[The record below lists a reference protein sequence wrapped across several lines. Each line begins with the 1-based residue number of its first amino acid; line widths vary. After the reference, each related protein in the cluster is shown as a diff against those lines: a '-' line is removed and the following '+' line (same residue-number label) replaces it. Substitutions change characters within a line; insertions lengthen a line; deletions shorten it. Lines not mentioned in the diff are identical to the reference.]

1 MNNHTQKDK
10 WLYRIIISALALTLF
25 AGVEVVIAL
34 ALAGSLI
41 SGVISVFSST
51 TDESPAEFL
60 VLTYL
65 YR

>member
-1 MNNHTQKDK
+1 MKADKQKGG
-10 WLYRIIISALALTLF
+10 WPYCIIVSALALTLF
-25 AGVEVVIAL
+25 TGVEVVIAL
-34 ALAGSLI
+34 ALAGYLI
-41 SGVISVFSST
+41 AGAIMVFSST

>member
-1 MNNHTQKDK
+1 MKNDQQKNI
-10 WLYRIIISALALTLF
+10 WPYRIIVSALALTVF
-25 AGVEVVIAL
+25 AGVEVVMAL

-41 SGVISVFSST
+41 AGAIIVFSST
-51 TDESPAEFL
+51 TDESPAELL

>member
-10 WLYRIIISALALTLF
+10 WLYRIIVSALALTLF

-34 ALAGSLI
+34 ALAGSLVAGAI
-41 SGVISVFSST
+41 IVFSST

-60 VLTYL
+60 ALTYL